1 MIKEILELL
10 KNTDCKSEIVQ
21 LAKGKNKFPDSF
33 KELIRRP
40 IFSNFLYH
48 TDQSCNQKILC

>member
-10 KNTDCKSEIVQ
+10 AITDSKADIVQ

-33 KELIRRP
+33 KEVFTR
-40 IFSNFLYH
+40 
-48 TDQSCNQKILC
+48 QKQNIEWKK

>member
-10 KNTDCKSEIVQ
+10 KDTDSKAEIVQ

-33 KELIRRP
+33 KEVFKREKQNIEW
-40 IFSNFLYH
+40 
-48 TDQSCNQKILC
+48 KK

>member
-10 KNTDCKSEIVQ
+10 KDTDCNAEIVQ

-33 KELIRRP
+33 KEVFKRKKQELKR
-40 IFSNFLYH
+40 
-48 TDQSCNQKILC
+48 KK

>member
-10 KNTDCKSEIVQ
+10 KDTDSKAEIVQ

-33 KELIRRP
+33 KEVFKREL
-40 IFSNFLYH
+40 
-48 TDQSCNQKILC
+48 TWKK

>member
-10 KNTDCKSEIVQ
+10 KDTNCNAEIVQ

-33 KELIRRP
+33 KEVFKR
-40 IFSNFLYH
+40 
-48 TDQSCNQKILC
+48 QKQELKWKK